1 MEKLFARQSVLLR
14 NTDITFEREI
24 INSINWDAPLIS
36 IRGPRGVG
44 KTTMMLQYIKR
55 TYGSSNKEALYCSL
69 DSVYFANKNI
79 LDLAS
84 AFYSNGGKHLFLDEV
99 HKYPTWSQEVKEIY
113 DTYPDMKVVISGS
126 SLLNILTGDADLS
139 RRCVPYEMQGLSFRE
154 FLKLYKKI
162 DIPVWN
168 LSDILS
174 NPSALCDSVL
184 DKCKPLPLFKEYL
197 KYGYYPFYL
206 KNKSNY
212 YQLIEQV
219 ISYVIETELPQ
230 VYNVEPALV
239 RKIKALLDNV
249 CNSIPFE
256 VDATKLAS
264 VIGVHR
270 TTVVNYLYMLDKA
283 KVINMLFADTKSIK
297 KLQKP
302 DKIYT
307 ENPNILYAL
316 AGSDANIGTI
326 RETFAVNQLTYNNT
340 IEYGKEQG
348 DFKIDGKYTFEV
360 GGKKKDYSQIADLPD
375 SYILA
380 DDIEV
385 PFGHK
390 IPLWA
395 MGFGY

>member
-14 NTDITFEREI
+14 NTDTTFEREI

-162 DIPVWN
+162 DIPVWK

-230 VYNVEPALV
+230 IYNVEPALV
-239 RKIKALLDNV
+239 RKIKALLDTV

-270 TTVVNYLYMLDKA
+270 TTIVNYLYMLDKA
-283 KVINMLFADTKSIK
+283 KVINMLFADTKSLK

-302 DKIYT
+302 DKIYA
-307 ENPNILYAL
+307 ENANILYAL
-316 AGSDANIGTI
+316 GGGDVNIGTI
-326 RETFAVNQLTYNNT
+326 RETFAVNQLTYKHT

-348 DFKIDGKYTFEV
+348 DFKVDGKIIFEV

>member
-1 MEKLFARQSVLLR
+1 MEKLFTRQSVLLR
-14 NTDITFEREI
+14 NTGMTFVREI
-24 INSINWDAPLIS
+24 MDRIDWEAPLIS
-36 IRGPRGVG
+36 IRGPRGIG
-44 KTTMMLQYIKR
+44 KTTMMLQYIKK
-55 TYGSSNKEALYCSL
+55 TYGSGNTTVLYCSL

-79 LDLAS
+79 LDLANS
-84 AFYSNGGKHLFLDEV
+84 FYSNGGRHLFLDEV
-99 HKYPTWSQEVKEIY
+99 HKYPTWSQEIKEIY

-139 RRCVPYEMQGLSFRE
+139 RRCMPYEMQGLSFRE

-162 DIPVWN
+162 DIPVWK
-168 LSDILS
+168 LSDIL
-174 NPSALCDSVL
+174 NKPAALCDSVL
-184 DKCKPLPLFKEYL
+184 DQCQPLPLFREYL

-230 VYNVEPALV
+230 IYNVEPALV

-264 VIGVHR
+264 VIGIHR

-326 RETFAVNQLTYNNT
+326 RETFVVNQLTYNNT

-348 DFKIDGKYTFEV
+348 DFKIDGKYTLEV

-375 SYILA
+375 SYVLA
-380 DDIEV
+380 DDIET

-395 MGFGY
+395 IGFTY